1 MRGAGSRLT
10 FLLAFIQLTM
20 TLIRVMSMFAF
31 FLFGAASGFPHLN
44 RRNAIDEKSQED
56 MKIEAL
62 FLEADENQDGIAT
75 AEEVKAGTT
84 TQLAPGCVNL
94 TPAASRTH
102 PTWEPLRPVIILFCK
117 YWAGIYYFPL
127 VAWN

>member
-10 FLLAFIQLTM
+10 LLLAFILLRM
-20 TLIRVMSMFAF
+20 TLIRVTSMLAI
-31 FLFGAASGFPHLN
+31 LLIGAASGFPHFN
-44 RRNAIDEKSQED
+44 RRNAIDEKSEED

-84 TQLAPGCVNL
+84 THFAPGCVNL

-102 PTWEPLRPVIILFCK
+102 TT
-117 YWAGIYYFPL
+117 
-127 VAWN
+127 